1 MAKHN
6 YFTYIMHDIKK
17 YVKFSGVEWKQLL
30 WVSFAA
36 AFIFTFNKWGTTHF
50 DFERGLANLFV
61 ALIFVVIFFIGQIY
75 LKKLI
80 AVKYGY
86 DAEYSWSLPGI
97 VISVIIAFIT
107 AGLPILLLGHT
118 QIKQND
124 RRRLGGFRFAL
135 KHADIF
141 RITSLSYVFNYLII
155 LLILAPIYLA
165 TASAFVLMLIKINLA
180 LIFFPM
186 LPVPKNDG
194 LYLFFTSR
202 SMYIFLVIFIILM
215 SGLILFANIFSFIF
229 ALILAII
236 FWVIISHYFKLG
248 D

>member
-6 YFTYIMHDIKK
+6 FFTYLMHDIKK
-17 YVKFSGVEWKQLL
+17 YVKFSKSEWKQLL

-50 DFERGLANLFV
+50 DFERGLANLFI
-61 ALIFVVIFFIGQIY
+61 ALIFVTIFFIGQIY
-75 LKKLI
+75 IKKILAI
-80 AVKYGY
+80 KLGY

-97 VISVIIAFIT
+97 VISVIVAFIT

-118 QIKQND
+118 KIKQND

-135 KHADIF
+135 RHADIF
-141 RITSLSYVFNYLII
+141 RVTALSYLFNYLII
-155 LLILAPIYLA
+155 LIILAPIYLS

-180 LIFFPM
+180 LIFFPL

-194 LYLFFTSR
+194 LYLFYTSR
-202 SMYIFLVIFIILM
+202 RMYFFLLIFVILV
-215 SGLILFANIFSFIF
+215 SGLILFANTFSFIIAF
-229 ALILAII
+229 ILTII
-236 FWVIISHYFKLG
+236 FWIIIVKFFKLG